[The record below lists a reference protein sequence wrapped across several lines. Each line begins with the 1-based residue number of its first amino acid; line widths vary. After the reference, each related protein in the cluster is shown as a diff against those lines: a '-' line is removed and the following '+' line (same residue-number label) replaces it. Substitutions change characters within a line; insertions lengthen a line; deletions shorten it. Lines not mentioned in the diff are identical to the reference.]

1 MAESNGDNKG
11 LTLENE
17 STTICNPSDLNRPFD
32 DNTISPSNDQE
43 STELETINK
52 DSVSKHSEKMLKEN
66 KSLDIESGIQKGD
79 ETEQEPFIPGP
90 NPTVQIVEDP
100 VTSEGNYNY

>member
-43 STELETINK
+43 STVLKT
-52 DSVSKHSEKMLKEN
+52 KEN
-66 KSLDIESGIQKGD
+66 ISLD
-79 ETEQEPFIPGP
+79 
-90 NPTVQIVEDP
+90 
-100 VTSEGNYNY
+100 